1 MEGQTIF
8 EKIEAIKMPV
18 RLTILIGSIALIAGA
33 FFYFFY
39 LPKSDEIKKTKASI
53 DELDTQLQKA
63 KTERAKLP
71 ATEKKK
77 KEIDAQFNE
86 ALKMLP
92 NSKEI
97 PSLLTKVSNLASDA
111 QLDSFG
117 GFTPKPEVER
127 EFYVE
132 VPISIEVRGTFHNV
146 AIFFDK
152 VGHMERIMN
161 IKNVSMRPVSERST
175 TLITTCDAITY
186 RFKGNK

>member
-18 RLTILIGSIALIAGA
+18 RLAILIGSIALIAGA
-33 FFYFFY
+33 FFYFIY
-39 LPKSDEIKKTKASI
+39 LPKSDEIKKAKASI
-53 DELDTQLQKA
+53 DELETKLKQA
-63 KTERAKLP
+63 KLERAKLP
-71 ATEKKK
+71 ATQKKK
-77 KEIDAQFNE
+77 AEVDAQFNE

-97 PSLLTKVSNLASDA
+97 PSLLTKVSELANEA
-111 QLDSFG
+111 QLDAFG
-117 GFTPKPEVER
+117 GFTPKPEVEK

-132 VPISIEVRGTFHNV
+132 VPISLEVRGTYHNV
-146 AIFFDK
+146 AVFFDK

-161 IKNVSMRPVSERST
+161 IRNVSMKPVSERST

-186 RFKGNK
+186 RFKGK